1 MWNGLDGSFSPMSIS
16 LVATA
21 LLRPLLLSKKAKK
34 MYRMRNDNFQDSIYN
49 VVIF

>member
-1 MWNGLDGSFSPMSIS
+1 MWNGWGGSFSPMSVS

-34 MYRMRNDNFQDSIYN
+34 MYCMRNDDF
-49 VVIF
+49 